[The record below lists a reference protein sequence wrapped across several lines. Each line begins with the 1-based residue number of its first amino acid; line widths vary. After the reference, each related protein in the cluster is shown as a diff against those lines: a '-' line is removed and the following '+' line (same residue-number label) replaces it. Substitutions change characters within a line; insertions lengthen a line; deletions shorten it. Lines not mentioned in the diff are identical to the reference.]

1 MKKRESEICEEILT
15 RLKKIHIGK
24 FLGMEKP
31 LFLISET
38 YPGVWLEHAY
48 DSVFYAT
55 LDRSMLYLAENTAEL
70 FLSLQ
75 KGKKLIGLTD
85 DKVGMM
91 GAKLLCVAEAPG
103 HTDGLDACR
112 LTRFHIRRGVSDV

>member
-1 MKKRESEICEEILT
+1 MKNRELELCEEISA
-15 RLKKIHIGK
+15 RLKKIHIGN

-38 YPGVWLEHAY
+38 YPGIWLEHVY

-70 FLSLQ
+70 FL
-75 KGKKLIGLTD
+75 GHP
-85 DKVGMM
+85 V
-91 GAKLLCVAEAPG
+91 CAERICP
-103 HTDGLDACR
+103 H
-112 LTRFHIRRGVSDV
+112 F